1 MILPIVF
8 LLFMFQFDSTP
19 LGYSTGTKI
28 TIVADE
34 GTSYATETTL
44 YLQHDRSRQEIRY
57 KDGKPLKGALASVV
71 RCDLRQSLYFSPDSV
86 TYDARPYPPP
96 RITEAGARALGL
108 RTTPNYRTVEPT
120 LRIETNY
127 KDTGERKD
135 FFGLTARHIIITT
148 RQIPQQGGR
157 RLPRTEVRDGWYI
170 NPPVTSC
177 EQQHAIESKDD
188 PVIYPNYTIEYI
200 ETVKT
205 GDVPDPTVGWLPA
218 EERQIDRQTVRL
230 SDGSTKE
237 VVSGGHEQHI
247 KNIEE
252 VPMDPALF
260 GPPAF
265 YRTVP
270 LARQ

>member
-1 MILPIVF
+1 MVLPIVF
-8 LLFMFQFDSTP
+8 LLFLFQSESMP
-19 LGYSTGTKI
+19 PGYSIGTKI
-28 TIVADE
+28 TIVANE
-34 GTSYATETTL
+34 GSPYENEVTF
-44 YLQHDRSRQEIRY
+44 YLQPDRSRTEYFY
-57 KDGKPLKGALASVV
+57 KDGKPLKGAFALVV
-71 RCDLRQSLYFSPDSV
+71 RCDLRQSLYFSPDSI

-96 RITEAGARALGL
+96 RITEAEARTLRL

-120 LRIETNY
+120 MRIETSY

-135 FFGLTARHIIITT
+135 FFGFTARHIIIK
-148 RQIPQQGGR
+148 RQTWPDGR
-157 RLPRTEVRDGWYI
+157 SLPRTEILDGWYI
-170 NPPVTSC
+170 NPPLTSC

-188 PVIYPNYTIEYI
+188 PVIYPNETIEYI

-205 GDVPDPTVGWLPA
+205 GDVPDPTLGWLPA
-218 EERQIDRQTVRL
+218 EERKIDRQTVLL

-237 VVSGGHEQHI
+237 VLSGGHEQHI

-265 YRTVP
+265 YATVP
-270 LARQ
+270 LAGQR